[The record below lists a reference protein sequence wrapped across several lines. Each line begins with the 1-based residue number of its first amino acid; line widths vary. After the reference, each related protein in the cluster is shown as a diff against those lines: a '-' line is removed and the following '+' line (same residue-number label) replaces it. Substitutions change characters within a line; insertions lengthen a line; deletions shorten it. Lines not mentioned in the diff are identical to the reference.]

1 METADLVIIGS
12 GIACT
17 STLVEVFKRL
27 IEKPAGYKFSITV
40 IEKSKEFWRGVPYGS
55 RSSVNALTITSIY
68 DFFTDDR
75 ERGLFLNWFNQ
86 NKTEL
91 LDQYLNNGGETA
103 NQWMNRNA
111 EAINAEDWKHVYLP
125 RHICGKYQQQ
135 KLDTLLHVIKEKDL
149 AELNLLSAEVTDI
162 QADGNGYTVS
172 YESAD
177 KTIASIQAAKVV
189 IATGSAPAKNINL
202 PGDNSVTVINDLYE
216 PGAKENIQKL
226 ANTLSNTKNI
236 DERNVLI
243 VGSNA
248 SSIELLYLL
257 AGLPDIKGLINKLVV
272 VSRSG
277 LFPYSILEESKD
289 HYPTYNLDHV
299 KKSGNYTIETLV
311 EAAKKD
317 INTAVKNGVIIPHI
331 DKIIGFV
338 FELMQPLDE
347 DAKKAFIGIY
357 GMQLSNLFRR
367 SGTDYKT
374 GESLLL
380 ELEKLVMLKGSFD
393 KIDFMNN
400 SGELHYTAT
409 DSKLKLVYPE
419 KFKVIVNCTGSE
431 DLSQSSN
438 KLIHNLVHND
448 IAKVNLSGKGFFVNE
463 HFEAAPNLYVIG
475 PLLGGNRNE
484 RIHFW
489 HLENASRI
497 MHLAPFLAEC
507 LVNPTQ
513 SSPEGSA

>member
-1 METADLVIIGS
+1 MKAADLVIIGS

-27 IEKPAGYKFSITV
+27 IEKSGGHKFSITV
-40 IEKSKEFWRGVPYGS
+40 IEKNKEFWLGVPYGS

-68 DFFTDDR
+68 DFFTDER

-86 NKTEL
+86 NKVDL
-91 LDQYLNNGGETA
+91 LCQYLKDGGETA
-103 NQWMNRNA
+103 NQWMQRNT
-111 EAINAEDWKHVYLP
+111 EAIRAEDWKQVYLP
-125 RHICGKYQQQ
+125 RHICGEYQQQ
-135 KLDTLLHVIKEKDL
+135 KLDNLLHIVKEKGL
-149 AELNLLSAEVTDI
+149 TEFNLIRAEVTNI
-162 QADGNGYTVS
+162 QPDGNGYIVT

-177 KTIASIQAAKVV
+177 KTIASIQAGKVV
-189 IATGSAPAKNINL
+189 MATGSAPAKNIDL
-202 PGDNSVTVINDLYE
+202 PDKTDTVTVINDLYE
-216 PGAKENIQKL
+216 PSARENIQKL
-226 ANTLSNTKNI
+226 ATTLSSTKNNS
-236 DERNVLI
+236 ERNVLI

-257 AGLPDIKGLINKLVV
+257 AGRPDVNKLINKLVV

-277 LFPYSILEESKD
+277 LFPYHIIEESKE
-289 HYPTYNLDHV
+289 HYPTENLDTLKV
-299 KKSGNYTIETLV
+299 KGNYTIETLV
-311 EAAKKD
+311 DAAKKD
-317 INTAVKNGVIIPHI
+317 IIAAVKDGVIVPHF

-338 FELMQPLDE
+338 FELMQALGE
-347 DAKKAFIGIY
+347 DAKRAFIGIY
-357 GMQLSNLFRR
+357 GMRLSNLFRR
-367 SGTDYKT
+367 SGSDYKT
-374 GESLLL
+374 GERLLL

-393 KIDFMNN
+393 KIDYLND

-409 DSKLKLVYPE
+409 DSNQKLVYPE
-419 KFKVIVNCTGSE
+419 KFKVIVNCTGSQ

-438 KLIHNLVHND
+438 RLIYNLVHND
-448 IAKVNLSGKGFFVNE
+448 VVKVNLSGKGFFVNE

-497 MHLAPFLAEC
+497 MYLAPYLAEC
-507 LVNPTQ
+507 LVP
-513 SSPEGSA
+513 